1 MNLYGWDTGY
11 ATTINH
17 LNKALAD
24 PKGVLSSFS
33 LTEQGMTVQGQ
44 FGQWRIIEGGAGQL
58 LHLQTA
64 IASGTISGDGA
75 ADAELSGI
83 SVQLEI
89 NLQFLPSELP
99 NHKKL
104 AFNFKHVGKTC
115 TPSGPGVVT
124 PLRVIDP
131 NQRLNFTQ
139 TAVLGPGIARCLVD
153 KAPSISFAFAE
164 LNLVPPNAADSWL
177 TPVEC
182 AYAYYETGGGASY
195 LVILSTTNK
204 RDTTNLPREVDPN
217 LISGGGDGF
226 FAISE
231 SQFLQHVILPV
242 LPKVYSGTDVSYFK
256 FEAKDNTI
264 RNSKA
269 IRLAGIKKGA
279 ITYHPKIDH
288 LAITVSGSTVES
300 VASGSC
306 DMKMG
311 IRMTFKVAGTSAAS
325 FNAATAQLSL
335 AKDPHPRI
343 SHKAKIPWYLWIM
356 GPIPD
361 IILAIVVPIVA
372 DGIAEGLDAAV
383 KKMSFVKAGP
393 QNVQW
398 PGMKQFTITG
408 GGLNGGFQLS
418 GTAE

>member
-11 ATTINH
+11 ATTINR
-17 LNKALAD
+17 LNKVLAD

-33 LTEQGMTVQGQ
+33 FAEQGWTIQGQ
-44 FGQWRIIEGGAGQL
+44 FGQWSIIEGGAGQL
-58 LHLQTA
+58 LHLQTV
-64 IASGTISGDGA
+64 IQSGTISGEGTA
-75 ADAELSGI
+75 NAELSGI
-83 SVQLEI
+83 SVQFEI

-104 AFNFKHVGKTC
+104 AFNFKRVGKTG

-131 NQRLNFTQ
+131 NKKLSFTQ
-139 TAVLGPGIARCLVD
+139 TAVLGAGIARCLVD
-153 KAPSISFAFAE
+153 KSPSISFAFAQ
-164 LNLVPPNAADSWL
+164 LNLVPPNTDDSWL

-182 AYAYYETGGGASY
+182 GYTYYETGGGASY
-195 LVILSTTNK
+195 LVILSATNK
-204 RDTTNLPREVDPN
+204 RDTSNLPRQVDSN
-217 LISGGGDGF
+217 LISGSGDVF
-226 FAISE
+226 FGISE

-242 LPKVYSGTDVSYFK
+242 LPKVYSGTDTSYFK
-256 FEAKDNTI
+256 FEAEDNTI
-264 RNSKA
+264 KNSKP
-269 IRLAGIKKGA
+269 IKLAGIKKGA
-279 ITYHPKIDH
+279 ITYHPKITQ
-288 LAITVSGSTVES
+288 LTINVLGSTVES
-300 VASGSC
+300 DASGSC

-311 IRMTFKVAGTSAAS
+311 ISMTFNIAGTSASS
-325 FNAATAQLSL
+325 FNPATAQISL
-335 AKDPHPRI
+335 AKDPHPRK
-343 SHKAKIPWYLWIM
+343 SHKAHIPWYLWFM

-372 DGIAEGLDAAV
+372 DGIAEGLDSAI

-398 PGMKQFTITG
+398 PGMKKFTITG

-418 GTAE
+418 GNLE